1 MLITCIINI
10 FLENQQIVS
19 MHVKWL
25 LKVVDFQLQTHILVL
40 GATCSCMWKLATS
53 LAPAFLNAAYD

>member
-19 MHVKWL
+19 MHVKLL

-40 GATCSCMWKLATS
+40 VLGVI
-53 LAPAFLNAAYD
+53 